1 MYLQLRIMN
10 PDVDQ
15 KNIVKYMLSKSKSD
29 MYEILLKYTKYI
41 EEKLKEISKEI
52 IFEDN
57 ELFTK
62 KYKKNMKFITINK
75 RNEIDIIE
83 Y

>member
-1 MYLQLRIMN
+1 
-10 PDVDQ
+10 
-15 KNIVKYMLSKSKSD
+15 

-57 ELFTK
+57 ELYTK
-62 KYKKNMKFITINK
+62 KYKKNIKFITVNK